1 MCVCAYVY
9 IYTAI
14 YMCVFFRIIE
24 WPELKRT
31 IIIIQFLETQAYSM
45 ENKHKHNKHDAAIKP
60 AKL

>member
-1 MCVCAYVY
+1 MKWAVWLKPGNLHSYH
-9 IYTAI
+9 
-14 YMCVFFRIIE
+14 RIIE

-45 ENKHKHNKHDAAIKP
+45 ENKHKHNKHDAIKP

>member
-1 MCVCAYVY
+1 MALL
-9 IYTAI
+9 
-14 YMCVFFRIIE
+14 FFVHSNYHRIIE